1 MAKIIN
7 TRSPFYIKVYHT
19 SLFEAEL
26 KLYIYEGV
34 GDSSPDPE
42 DLKYTITKSELEGN
56 NYVVFEISE
65 LVRDYINIKYDGEYD
80 SCWDAISS
88 NTCCN

>member
-42 DLKYTITKSELEGN
+42 DLKYTITKSELE
-56 NYVVFEISE
+56 
-65 LVRDYINIKYDGEYD
+65 
-80 SCWDAISS
+80 
-88 NTCCN
+88 